1 MVSGNEIFF
10 TKEDNVNEKQELRTV
25 EPEDL
30 FKLKFLQ
37 DGQLSPDGKTVA
49 YMVSRVETE
58 NEELE
63 EHVAIWLLSLE
74 TGETRQLTA
83 GLARDATPR
92 WSPDGRQIAFIS
104 TRNEKPQ
111 IYIIPVDGG
120 EARALTAMKQ
130 GVGGGPEWSPDGK
143 RIALTAG
150 PEEEPLDL
158 KAPYRLTRH
167 TFRFDEMGYL
177 ENVLQDIYVIPVEGG
192 EPKRLTDDAC
202 QKNGLAWSP
211 DGREIL
217 FSVML
222 FPDSHRLHPDV
233 RVVNLEGEVR
243 TLLKDWGNVVS
254 AAWTPDGSKVVLI
267 ASLVDEPI
275 GTQND
280 LWIVASQG
288 GEPECRTAGLDLQV
302 GGRLQPDMPV
312 MAVRAPR
319 ILIPK
324 DGQTAYTQVQDGGTV
339 QIYRIAL
346 SGPESCVSV
355 LAGERACIPQDM
367 KADQLLFL
375 VSTLDNPTDLYLTDL
390 SGAGERWLTH
400 LNADL
405 LAELAL
411 PTVEHLLFPGSDGV
425 QVEGWIIKPGI
436 GQAPYPTILYIHG
449 GPHSAFGHMFS
460 FDFQMLAGAGY
471 AVLFVNHRAS
481 TGYGDEFATA
491 IKGDW
496 GNLDYKDLMAGVDVA
511 IEKGIANPDRLGCC
525 GISGG
530 GNLSCWIVGQT
541 DRFKAAVP
549 ENPVTNWQSFY
560 GVSDIGPWFAVEEMG
575 GLPHEIPEVYRRC
588 SPITF
593 AHRCTTPTLLVQGEH
608 DWRCPAE
615 QSEQFYAVLKA
626 NGCTV
631 EMLRLPNSPHAGSI
645 GGLPILRRA
654 QNEAL
659 LGWMNRYVLG
669 LEPEEKEEKEIE
681 KEVE

>member
-1 MVSGNEIFF
+1 
-10 TKEDNVNEKQELRTV
+10 
-25 EPEDL
+25 
-30 FKLKFLQ
+30 
-37 DGQLSPDGKTVA
+37 
-49 YMVSRVETE
+49 
-58 NEELE
+58 
-63 EHVAIWLLSLE
+63 
-74 TGETRQLTA
+74 
-83 GLARDATPR
+83 
-92 WSPDGRQIAFIS
+92 
-104 TRNEKPQ
+104 
-111 IYIIPVDGG
+111 
-120 EARALTAMKQ
+120 
-130 GVGGGPEWSPDGK
+130 
-143 RIALTAG
+143 
-150 PEEEPLDL
+150 
-158 KAPYRLTRH
+158 
-167 TFRFDEMGYL
+167 MGYL

-202 QKNGLAWSP
+202 QKDRLAWSP
-211 DGREIL
+211 DGRESL
-217 FSVML
+217 FSVVL
-222 FPDSHRLHPDV
+222 FPDSHRLYPAV

-254 AAWTPDGSKVVLI
+254 AAWTPDGTKVVLI

-302 GGRLQPDMPV
+302 GGGLQPDMPV

-355 LAGERACIPQDM
+355 LAGERACIPQDI

-390 SGAGERWLTH
+390 SGAGERRLTH

-425 QVEGWIIKPGI
+425 QVEGWIIKPSI

-496 GNLDYKDLMAGVDVA
+496 GNLDYKDLMAGVDFAV
-511 IEKGIANPDRLGCC
+511 EKGIANPDRLGCC
-525 GISGG
+525 GLSGG

-631 EMLRLPNSPHAGSI
+631 EMLRLPNSPHVGSI
-645 GGLPILRRA
+645 GGPPILRRA
-654 QNEAL
+654 QIEAL

-669 LEPEEKEEKEIE
+669 LEPEEKEE
-681 KEVE
+681 VE